1 MNLSVL
7 ARTED
12 TPARRNSS
20 VGAVSQVDVNRSD
33 ACTRAPDPSIGGEI
47 GIDSPPKIVNAHAHR
62 SRTPTELRSRAGMS
76 REVNKWCGNACVIVG
91 LVWRTAELVAMTRIQ
106 RGKFWHQL
114 MMKRRSPQQRRYQ
127 RLRDDL
133 VDRCQAINSKILCGY
148 QRGWHG

>member
-1 MNLSVL
+1 VNLSVL

-20 VGAVSQVDVNRSD
+20 VGTVSQVDVNRSD
-33 ACTRAPDPSIGGEI
+33 ACTRAQDPSIGGEI

-62 SRTPTELRSRAGMS
+62 SRTPTELRGQAGML
-76 REVNKWCGNACVIVG
+76 CDNASVIVA

-106 RGKFWHQL
+106 RGKFWQQS

-148 QRGWHG
+148 QGGWYG

>member
-1 MNLSVL
+1 VNLSVL

-20 VGAVSQVDVNRSD
+20 VGAVSQVGVNRSD
-33 ACTRAPDPSIGGEI
+33 AGTCPQNTSIGGEI

-62 SRTPTELRSRAGMS
+62 SRTPTELRGQAGMS
-76 REVNKWCGNACVIVG
+76 REINKWCDNASVIVA
-91 LVWRTAELVAMTRIQ
+91 LVWRTAELVAMTSIQ
-106 RGKFWHQL
+106 RGNLWQQS

-133 VDRCQAINSKILCGY
+133 VDRCQVINSKILCGY
-148 QRGWHG
+148 QRGWYG

>member
-1 MNLSVL
+1 VNLSAL

-20 VGAVSQVDVNRSD
+20 VGTVSQVDVNRSD
-33 ACTRAPDPSIGGEI
+33 ACTRAQDPSIGGEI

-62 SRTPTELRSRAGMS
+62 SRTPTELRGQAGML
-76 REVNKWCGNACVIVG
+76 CDNASVIVA

-106 RGKFWHQL
+106 RGKFWQQS

-133 VDRCQAINSKILCGY
+133 VDRCQVINSKILCGY
-148 QRGWHG
+148 QRGWYG

>member
-1 MNLSVL
+1 VNLSAL

-20 VGAVSQVDVNRSD
+20 VGTVSQVDVNRSD
-33 ACTRAPDPSIGGEI
+33 ACTRAQDPSIGGEI

-62 SRTPTELRSRAGMS
+62 SRTPTELRGQAGML
-76 REVNKWCGNACVIVG
+76 CDNASVIVA

-106 RGKFWHQL
+106 RGKFWQQS

-148 QRGWHG
+148 QGGWYG

>member
-1 MNLSVL
+1 VNLSVL

-12 TPARRNSS
+12 TPARRNSL
-20 VGAVSQVDVNRSD
+20 VGAVSHDVKRSD
-33 ACTRAPDPSIGGEI
+33 AGTCAQYTSIGGEI
-47 GIDSPPKIVNAHAHR
+47 RIDSPPKIVNAHAHR

-76 REVNKWCGNACVIVG
+76 REVNKWRGNASVIVA
-91 LVWRTAELVAMTRIQ
+91 LVWRTTELVAMTRIQ

-148 QRGWHG
+148 QRGWYG

>member
-1 MNLSVL
+1 VNLSVL

-12 TPARRNSS
+12 TPARRNNS
-20 VGAVSQVDVNRSD
+20 VGTVSQVDVNRSD
-33 ACTRAPDPSIGGEI
+33 ACTRAQDPSIGGEI

-62 SRTPTELRSRAGMS
+62 SRTPTELRGQAGML
-76 REVNKWCGNACVIVG
+76 CDNASVIVA

-106 RGKFWHQL
+106 RGKFWQQS

-148 QRGWHG
+148 QGGWYG